1 MSIHNLVRSE
11 STKLFTSKAT
21 WIVAGAT
28 ILLTWPMAFTNA
40 GAYNLPLDDPR
51 LFSSEPTPP
60 EFQGFEVADFGY
72 VLVVVLAALWG
83 GSEYGNGHQIH
94 TTFAATPQ
102 RGSVFLVKAAILAI
116 LVGIV
121 AFLTIL
127 GAIMITH
134 SVSESGI
141 DPWRLPA
148 QVWAHIGG
156 LTLAW
161 VLTALMSFALGT
173 LGRTAIL
180 PLLVIT
186 PLIVG
191 LNVFIADFWEGAR
204 YLPITAGAAMYS
216 DPAAEWHLGAFTGGM
231 TQAAWALV
239 LLLAAATRMPIEAH
253 GFETAGF
260 GQPIVILIAA
270 LLAGTRCAR

>member
-1 MSIHNLVRSE
+1 MSILKLVRSE
-11 STKLFTSKAT
+11 STKLLTSKAT
-21 WIVAGAT
+21 WILAGAT
-28 ILLTWPMAFTNA
+28 ILLTWPMALTNA
-40 GAYNLPLDDPR
+40 GAYNVPLDDPR

-60 EFQGFEVADFGY
+60 EFQGFELADFGY

-83 GSEYGNGHQIH
+83 GSEYGNGRQIR
-94 TTFAATPQ
+94 TTFTATPQ
-102 RGSVFLVKAAILAI
+102 RGRVFVVKAAILATS
-116 LVGIV
+116 VGIV

-173 LGRTAIL
+173 LGRSAIL
-180 PLLVIT
+180 PLLLIT

-191 LNVFIADFWEGAR
+191 LNAFIAGFWEGAR
-204 YLPITAGAAMYS
+204 YLPITAGSAMYS
-216 DPAAEWHLGAFTGGM
+216 APAEWHLGALAGGL
-231 TQAAWALV
+231 TQASWALV
-239 LLLAAATRMPIEAH
+239 LLLAAAVSFVRRDA
-253 GFETAGF
+253 
-260 GQPIVILIAA
+260 
-270 LLAGTRCAR
+270 